1 MVVVEVDNLVE
12 RAAEDAD
19 ADVEEERAELDVVKE
34 HTREEMTMTA
44 VVNRRP
50 VTSSSNALLYCLLWM
65 L

>member
-19 ADVEEERAELDVVKE
+19 AADVEEERAELDAVKE
-34 HTREEMTMTA
+34 HTREETTMTA

-50 VTSSSNALLYCLLWM
+50 VTSSSNALL
-65 L
+65 